1 MHGSAK
7 QNANKFAVKYG
18 KYLAELAGQ
27 RGPLGPDE
35 DRPKVRILD
44 VGSYDVNGTLRP
56 LFKNLSEIPYYEY
69 VGLDIRK
76 GPGVDVVSTHG
87 SMPFDDNEFH
97 VVVSTSCFEHD
108 AAFWETF
115 KEMVRVVQPGG
126 LIYIC
131 TPSSG
136 NEHCLPDRWRF
147 LSGAYPAL
155 ESWVDNVKL
164 LESYIDPRDHWKDAI
179 GIFRV
184 LED

>member
-1 MHGSAK
+1 MNNDAHNGYVVDQS
-7 QNANKFAVKYG
+7 NLPDKY
-18 KYLAELAGQ
+18 
-27 RGPLGPDE
+27 P
-35 DRPKVRILD
+35 
-44 VGSYDVNGTLRP
+44 
-56 LFKNLSEIPYYEY
+56 
-69 VGLDIRK
+69 
-76 GPGVDVVSTHG
+76 THA
-87 SMPFDDNEFH
+87 
-97 VVVSTSCFEHD
+97 HD

-115 KEMVRVVQPGG
+115 KEMVRVVKPGG

-179 GIFRV
+179 GIFCV
-184 LED
+184 LEE